1 MTEGVLTRPRDRIVG
16 AARDLFHKQGYR
28 GVGVDAIAEAAGTNK
43 MTLYRHFDSKDDLI
57 VECLRTAIAEGR
69 AYCAEIEK
77 RHPDD
82 RNAQLGEWIKV
93 AAEFI
98 DSDCRGCDLSNAAVE
113 LADDGHPAHRV
124 IEDFKQEHR
133 NWLAAICADAGIAR
147 SELLADVLT
156 TLLEGARIARQS
168 ARRERPP
175 VDFALMAIAIVQ
187 SFKEAG
193 LSGSR
198 ASMARAGK
206 ASLMTKQ
213 HRVAAKTAGISK
225 SSFSSGR

>member
-43 MTLYRHFDSKDDLI
+43 MTLYRHFGSKDDLI
-57 VECLRTAIAEGR
+57 VECLRSAIAEGR
-69 AYCAEIEK
+69 SYCAEIER
-77 RHPDD
+77 RHPND
-82 RNAQLGEWIKV
+82 RGARLTEWIRV

-133 NWLAAICADAGIAR
+133 NWLAAVCAGAGITR
-147 SELLADVLT
+147 SGLLADTLT
-156 TLLEGARIARQS
+156 TLLEGARVARQS
-168 ARRERPP
+168 ARRERAP
-175 VDFALMAIAIVQ
+175 VDFASMATAVVQ
-187 SFKEAG
+187 SFKETNSITGQSQAPLG
-193 LSGSR
+193 
-198 ASMARAGK
+198 
-206 ASLMTKQ
+206 
-213 HRVAAKTAGISK
+213 HAAKVSLRSK
-225 SSFSSGR
+225 PSARN

>member
-193 LSGSR
+193 LSSSR